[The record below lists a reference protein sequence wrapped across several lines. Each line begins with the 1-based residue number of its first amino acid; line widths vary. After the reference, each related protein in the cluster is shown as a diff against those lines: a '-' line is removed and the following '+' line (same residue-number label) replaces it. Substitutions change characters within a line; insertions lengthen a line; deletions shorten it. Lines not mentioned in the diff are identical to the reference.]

1 MELLF
6 IILLYFSVSQSHA
19 QEIFTDSFEAT
30 VTGSAGTATCKFT
43 LHFTDVEVLK
53 NSTVNQCTGKI
64 KRNMIVPNFLH
75 QIPEGKLIIRN
86 KSLQIFCR

>member
-19 QEIFTDSFEAT
+19 QEIFTDSFEAS

-64 KRNMIVPNFLH
+64 KKNMIVPFNH
-75 QIPEGKLIIRN
+75 EIPEGKFIIRN
-86 KSLQIFCR
+86 TSLQNIL